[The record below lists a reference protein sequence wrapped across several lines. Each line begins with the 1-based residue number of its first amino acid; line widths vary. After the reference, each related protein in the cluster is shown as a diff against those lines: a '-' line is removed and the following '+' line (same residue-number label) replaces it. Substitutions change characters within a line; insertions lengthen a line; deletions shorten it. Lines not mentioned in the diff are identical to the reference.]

1 MSLPLD
7 YLIDVLCSLYV
18 VLTSFICPSCRPY
31 AYRILGEIGDT
42 TRWYSESLV
51 SQILYVLYAFL
62 VVILLANVLIAIVTD
77 SYGVIKNERAA
88 VVFWLNR
95 LDFVAEMDAIVK
107 AVNLIV
113 TCGSARPIPTISA
126 HGPSEDGETAGTWRG
141 GTREDQTKATNEKN
155 KGPPAPFRRA
165 WASIMSLF
173 DSNLFKDNDISPL
186 SVDFFIYSFLRFLAV
201 FLIVPVWL
209 ILGLVTAGW
218 LWPPQVRE
226 FIFAQSRAVVTRA
239 DIAAGVKAE
248 VDNLKSELKS
258 LRSELKHSLKKDRK
272 EMTDAKSELEFAQDD
287 VRVSFGVAAVGAGL
301 DIALGVSIG
310 VCLRGARDFP
320 KLSVQSTKCACHLGW
335 SLTCFANPLNGRSR
349 STT

>member
-1 MSLPLD
+1 M
-7 YLIDVLCSLYV
+7 
-18 VLTSFICPSCRPY
+18 
-31 AYRILGEIGDT
+31 
-42 TRWYSESLV
+42 V

-126 HGPSEDGETAGTWRG
+126 HGPSGDGESAGTWRG
-141 GTREDQTKATNEKN
+141 STREDQTKATNEKN
-155 KGPPAPFRRA
+155 KGPPAPFRSG
-165 WASIMSLF
+165 WAFICSLF

-239 DIAAGVKAE
+239 DIAAGVKEE

-287 VRVSFGVAAVGAGL
+287 VLADARQVREIITSLFEQRRARAGE
-301 DIALGVSIG
+301 
-310 VCLRGARDFP
+310 R
-320 KLSVQSTKCACHLGW
+320 
-335 SLTCFANPLNGRSR
+335 
-349 STT
+349 

>member
-7 YLIDVLCSLYV
+7 YLIDVSCILYV
-18 VLTSFICPSCRPY
+18 VIYFICPSCRPY

-126 HGPSEDGETAGTWRG
+126 HGPSGDGESVGTWRG

-155 KGPPAPFRRA
+155 KGPLAPFRCA

-248 VDNLKSELKS
+248 VDNLKLELKS

-272 EMTDAKSELEFAQDD
+272 GMTEAKSELEYAQDD
-287 VRVSFGVAAVGAGL
+287 VLA
-301 DIALGVSIG
+301 D
-310 VCLRGARDFP
+310 ARQ
-320 KLSVQSTKCACHLGW
+320 VREIIT
-335 SLTCFANPLNGRSR
+335 SLFEQRRARAR
-349 STT
+349 ER

>member
-1 MSLPLD
+1 M
-7 YLIDVLCSLYV
+7 
-18 VLTSFICPSCRPY
+18 
-31 AYRILGEIGDT
+31 
-42 TRWYSESLV
+42 
-51 SQILYVLYAFL
+51 
-62 VVILLANVLIAIVTD
+62 ILLANVLIAIVTD

-126 HGPSEDGETAGTWRG
+126 HGPSGDGKSAGTWRG
-141 GTREDQTKATNEKN
+141 GTREDQTTATNEKN
-155 KGPPAPFRRA
+155 KGPPAPFRSG

-209 ILGLVTAGW
+209 ILGLATAGW

-226 FIFAQSRAVVTRA
+226 FIFGQSRLVVTRA

-258 LRSELKHSLKKDRK
+258 LRSELKYSLKKDRK
-272 EMTDAKSELEFAQDD
+272 EMTDAKSELDFAQDD
-287 VRVSFGVAAVGAGL
+287 VLADARQVREIITSLFEQRRARA
-301 DIALGVSIG
+301 
-310 VCLRGARDFP
+310 RGR
-320 KLSVQSTKCACHLGW
+320 
-335 SLTCFANPLNGRSR
+335 
-349 STT
+349 